1 ELLEGLPPRP
11 PPDPRPQGRADELL
25 HQAHVARYCRA
36 LAPPAGTRA
45 QRPAAVGRSRVKTV
59 YYTASSLDGFIATEA
74 DDLSW
79 LLRFSAEDP
88 TYERFIARVGA
99 VAMGKNTYLWLLNH
113 HRATKGHAP
122 FEWMYEQPSWVFSST
137 ELERPVTGDLRFV
150 RGDVRPVR
158 EEMAREAGGKDLWV
172 LGGGDLVGQFHDHG
186 LLDELIVT
194 FAP

>member
-1 ELLEGLPPRP
+1 M
-11 PPDPRPQGRADELL
+11 
-25 HQAHVARYCRA
+25 
-36 LAPPAGTRA
+36 
-45 QRPAAVGRSRVKTV
+45 KTV

-113 HRATKGHAP
+113 HRATKGDAP

-186 LLDELIVT
+186 LLDEVIVT
-194 FAP
+194 FAPVTLGSGKPLLPRRITDPPFELVSVEGFGPFAQITYRVRS